1 MTASDLEL
9 VALVVATRDQRA
21 FSQLVTRYEVLIR
34 AMLVR
39 MTGNHALA
47 DDLAQD
53 TFLRAWNKIESF
65 SGKGSFKGWLCRI
78 AYTQFLQSY
87 RKRKSTAKALEK
99 LTAHTEIQNQKPAN
113 WDSGDAMDL
122 DRALGQLPQVERS
135 LIVLCYS
142 SGMTHEEAATIS
154 GLPLGTVKSHIK
166 RGKEKMRLM
175 LIAAEEVIG

>member
-1 MTASDLEL
+1 MAASDLEL

-21 FSQLVTRYEVLIR
+21 YSKLVERYEVLVR
-34 AMLVR
+34 AMLTR

-53 TFLRAWNKIESF
+53 TFLRAWRKIDSF
-65 SGKGSFKGWLCRI
+65 SGKGSFKGWICRI
-78 AYTQFLQSY
+78 AYTEFLQSY

-99 LTAHTEIQNQKPAN
+99 FKAHSDIENQTRGN

-122 DRALGQLPQVERS
+122 DWALAQLSEVERS

-142 SGMTHEEAATIS
+142 TGLTHEEAATAS
-154 GLPLGTVKSHIK
+154 DLPLGTVKSHIK
-166 RGKEKMRLM
+166 RGKEKMRQI
-175 LIAAEEVIG
+175 LIASEPVIR